1 MLLRFLPTCLVV
13 FALSTFALGVAT
25 AQTPAAMTLDVC
37 PDSFS
42 GFPPNAPGLSCG
54 CTAEA
59 VKRGF
64 VYGANPYMY
73 QSNVCRSAVHAG
85 AIGSQGG
92 QVVATPAKAL
102 MFPAVT
108 RNGVSSSS
116 SSGDAGFHI
125 VIAGAP
131 AAAPAA
137 TSAAGMTLD
146 VCPDSF
152 SNFPE
157 DGPPLTCGCSAEA
170 VKRGF
175 VYGTNPYMYQS
186 NVCRAAVHAGAISS
200 QGGRVVA
207 TPAKAPMFPAVTRNG
222 VSSSSSS
229 GDAGFQIVIAG
240 APAAAPAATSAAG
253 MTLDVCPDSFSNFP
267 EDGPP
272 LTCGCTAE
280 AMKRGSVYG
289 ANPYMYQSNV
299 CRAAVHAGA
308 ISSQGG
314 RVVATPAKA
323 PMFPAVTRNGV
334 SSSSSS
340 GDAGFQITVTMP
352 SPTPTLSAPA
362 LAPATDARERPI
374 QAPIAATLKS
384 VGKVQVYINF
394 ATASDRIEASSAP
407 VLNEL
412 LATLRADP
420 AMRIELVGH
429 TDNQGGS
436 TYNLDLS
443 ERRAASVYA
452 WLGQRGVER
461 ERLRSSGR
469 GLLEPLADNDTDRGR
484 ALNRRVEV
492 KLAN

>member
-1 MLLRFLPTCLVV
+1 
-13 FALSTFALGVAT
+13 
-25 AQTPAAMTLDVC
+25 MTLDVC
-37 PDSFS
+37 PDS
-42 GFPPNAPGLSCG
+42 
-54 CTAEA
+54 
-59 VKRGF
+59 
-64 VYGANPYMY
+64 Y
-73 QSNVCRSAVHAG
+73 
-85 AIGSQGG
+85 
-92 QVVATPAKAL
+92 
-102 MFPAVT
+102 
-108 RNGVSSSS
+108 
-116 SSGDAGFHI
+116 
-125 VIAGAP
+125 
-131 AAAPAA
+131 
-137 TSAAGMTLD
+137 
-146 VCPDSF
+146 

-157 DGPPLTCGCSAEA
+157 DGL
-170 VKRGF
+170 
-175 VYGTNPYMYQS
+175 
-186 NVCRAAVHAGAISS
+186 
-200 QGGRVVA
+200 
-207 TPAKAPMFPAVTRNG
+207 
-222 VSSSSSS
+222 
-229 GDAGFQIVIAG
+229 
-240 APAAAPAATSAAG
+240 
-253 MTLDVCPDSFSNFP
+253 
-267 EDGPP
+267 P

-280 AMKRGSVYG
+280 AVKHGFVYG

-308 ISSQGG
+308 ISSRGG
-314 RVVATPAKA
+314 QVVATPAKA

-334 SSSSSS
+334 SSGSSS
-340 GDAGFQITVTMP
+340 GDAGFQITVTTP
-352 SPTPTLSAPA
+352 SPTPTLSTPV
-362 LAPATDARERPI
+362 LAPATDARDRPV

-420 AMRIELVGH
+420 AMKIELVGH

-469 GLLEPLADNDTDRGR
+469 GLLEPLADNETDRGR